1 MRWIALAVGLLYAG
15 PAQAEEFAYRGQ
27 WEVRLPNSSY
37 VAIVLIDGE
46 RRVTWDS
53 PNDQGTPAI
62 YRGYV
67 AEATAEKMTI
77 ALTNKT
83 NVTKTHCVIRSS
95 ELLHCHTIR
104 ADGSRSANALLI
116 KTGPGPHRL
125 TPPAR

>member
-1 MRWIALAVGLLYAG
+1 MVLAVGLLCAG
-15 PAQAEEFAYRGQ
+15 PAVAQDFPYRGQ
-27 WEVRLPNSSY
+27 WEVRLANSNY
-37 VAIVLIDGE
+37 VAIVLIDSE

-67 AEATAEKMTI
+67 AEATADKMTI

-83 NVTKTHCVIRSS
+83 NVTKTHCTIRSS

-104 ADGSRSANALLI
+104 ADGSRSANALLV
-116 KTGPGPHRL
+116 KTGPGPLHL
-125 TPPAR
+125 SQPAR